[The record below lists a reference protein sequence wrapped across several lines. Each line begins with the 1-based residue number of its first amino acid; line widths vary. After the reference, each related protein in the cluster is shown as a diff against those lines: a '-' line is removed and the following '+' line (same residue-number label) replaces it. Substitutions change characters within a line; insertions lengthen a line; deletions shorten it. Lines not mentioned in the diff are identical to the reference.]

1 MNGNTIKMANDS
13 VIDHAFNEAFN
24 ELGKYYD
31 GDDELDTCVEKAREL
46 LQNSALSRYHRIR
59 TLVLLGSTAEYG
71 YSSPFL
77 DKCLPFHR
85 DWREG
90 RRCCVEADTLRRRVR
105 LLYPADEN
113 EKSDAAMD
121 KLRDY
126 ILELRAI
133 LDQEQADAGR
143 GEDVDADADDETAV
157 KARLENY
164 EAQSAEDK
172 ALAEAENDDP
182 EALLA
187 QIPKP

>member
-31 GDDELDTCVEKAREL
+31 DDELDTCVEKAREL

-85 DWREG
+85 DWR
-90 RRCCVEADTLRRRVR
+90 VR

-143 GEDVDADADDETAV
+143 GEDVDTDADDETAV